1 MKDWENAFADVITQR
16 LKALNTNAFAVET
29 RAGLPPDAIRNV
41 IRSRKKDGPSL
52 SRAKEICDALG
63 LEFYFGPP
71 RATGPVETVILG
83 NEDFTAVP
91 RYDAR
96 LSAGPGADNGD
107 AQVVEKLA
115 FRRDWLARIGV
126 APSAAV
132 LVPVSGDSMAPTL
145 HDGDL
150 ALIDTNRK
158 AVRTG
163 QVYALTDLDGS
174 TRVKRLDRLP
184 TGLILRSDAPTH
196 PAEFRP
202 IPDAA
207 RVAIIGQV
215 VWSGHTW
222 RQLHDK

>member
-1 MKDWENAFADVITQR
+1 VKDWENAFADVITQR

>member
-1 MKDWENAFADVITQR
+1 MKDSENAFADVITQR

-91 RYDAR
+91 RYDAP

>member
-71 RATGPVETVILG
+71 RATGPVATIILG

-115 FRRDWLARIGV
+115 FRRDWLTRMGV
-126 APSAAV
+126 SPTAAV

>member
-1 MKDWENAFADVITQR
+1 VKDREIAFADVITQR

-91 RYDAR
+91 RYDAP

>member
-91 RYDAR
+91 RYDAP

>member
-1 MKDWENAFADVITQR
+1 VKDWENAFADVITQR

-91 RYDAR
+91 RYDAP